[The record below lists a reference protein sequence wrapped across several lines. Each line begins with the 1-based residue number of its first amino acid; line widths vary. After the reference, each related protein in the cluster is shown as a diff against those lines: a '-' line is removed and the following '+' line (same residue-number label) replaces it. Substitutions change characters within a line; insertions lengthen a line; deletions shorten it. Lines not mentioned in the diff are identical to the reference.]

1 MPVVVQCVD
10 KVVEVPVVQ
19 VDGSSRQG
27 VHEFFAGVKGVGDV
41 LAGRGAGCSRVL
53 RWCQRRR
60 RHACWAWSRVLRSS
74 SQLSRASVT
83 CLLGVEQC
91 VEEFFAVVNGVC
103 DVLAGRG
110 AGC

>member
-1 MPVVVQCVD
+1 MDKVVDVPVVVQCVD

-60 RHACWAWSRVLRSS
+60 
-74 SQLSRASVT
+74 
-83 CLLGVEQC
+83 
-91 VEEFFAVVNGVC
+91 
-103 DVLAGRG
+103 
-110 AGC
+110 